1 MSKEQLN
8 FDTLVQDDF
17 IQIAENAAEHII
29 NGRCKGRVLV
39 NCSQPDVMCFDPVSI
54 PEYKH
59 MNFEIG
65 GENDTTYKILVMIGK
80 E

>member
-1 MSKEQLN
+1 MSNKQLN
-8 FDTLVQDDF
+8 FDKLVQDDF

-29 NGRCKGRVLV
+29 TGRCKGRVLV
-39 NCSQPDVMCFDPVSI
+39 CCSQPDVMCFDPVSI

-59 MNFEIG
+59 MNFEFG